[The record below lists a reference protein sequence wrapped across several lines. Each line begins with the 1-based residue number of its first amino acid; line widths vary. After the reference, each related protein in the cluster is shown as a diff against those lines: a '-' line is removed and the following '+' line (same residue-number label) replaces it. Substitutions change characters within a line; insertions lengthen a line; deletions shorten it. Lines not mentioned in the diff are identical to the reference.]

1 VGPELHVE
9 IKGDTA
15 WEEPPMLDM
24 AVQIYEESIGQ
35 GRTSLPDRVASLQQ
49 SNNDVQSVGALQ
61 EEDLPG
67 GHIVAM
73 EYTENCAKRPNGTN
87 TVLQG
92 FARKGATTLTFQLWI
107 SAGMAEARAMGA
119 AMIEGFQ
126 KLDFNPLIE
135 GG

>member
-1 VGPELHVE
+1 MGPEMHVE

-24 AVQIYEESIGQ
+24 AVQMFEESIERA
-35 GRTSLPDRVASLQQ
+35 RTSLPTHVANLRN
-49 SNNDVQSVGALQ
+49 SNSDVQSVSALQ
-61 EEDLPG
+61 EEDVPG

-73 EYTENCAKRPNGTN
+73 EYTENCTGHPNGTN

-92 FARKGATTLTFQLWI
+92 FARKGATTLSFNLWI
-107 SAGMAEARAMGA
+107 SAGMAEAREMAA

-126 KLDFNPLIE
+126 KLDFNALIE